1 MNLLSINLRT
11 SLNADR
17 VGAGLRPAWR
27 TPFVRAGLR
36 PAPTRRPSRLRSPQ
50 STIRNCVIV
59 LLLLFALPAWA
70 VDFQEEI
77 IIQQSENPIEF
88 PINTHGTAA
97 VDSTGRLHLVYGIR
111 DQTGSPPQN
120 QVWYCEVGPDGNVS
134 VPIRVDNAT
143 IGGGRHPCLAVDS
156 EDTVH
161 VVWHDYRHTTFAGH
175 WMDNTEIYYD
185 RKPVDGV
192 FSDSDVRISDTR
204 AGHLGD
210 NGYAPQIAVGP
221 DGRVHIAWYDFT
233 LDGNT
238 ADVYLRSSTLS
249 GEFPPQVGIEPF
261 RITSIGSGSTYTANW
276 MPSLAALP
284 SGEMYVLWGF
294 VEGWQGNFE
303 LRGYTV
309 SADGVARPVE
319 QVAEDGGSFLD
330 PHRLTADR
338 QGNLGLVYSK
348 RVDTQK
354 RIFLQYRPNGAGWSA
369 PIRVDNGNTDAT
381 QPDLAFDSRG
391 QAHIVWQ
398 EDIGGA
404 YRVMY
409 AILSPGDLSIES
421 PVALSRMEADART
434 PAIALNP
441 RTDGISVLWLDWSAE
456 GERSIVYRYG
466 IPPNVGVDL
475 WWLH

>member
-1 MNLLSINLRT
+1 MNLLSTDLSLSLSVNLFT
-11 SLNADR
+11 LSLR
-17 VGAGLRPAWR
+17 EGVGVKGRLP
-27 TPFVRAGLR
+27 
-36 PAPTRRPSRLRSPQ
+36 LRSLSFGP
-50 STIRNCVIV
+50 IPNRLIV
-59 LLLLFALPAWA
+59 LILLLVSPAWA
-70 VDFQEEI
+70 VDFGHEI
-77 IIQQSENPIEF
+77 TILRGEDPIEF

-120 QVWYCEVGPDGNVS
+120 RIWYCLVDSAGDVS
-134 VPIRVDNAT
+134 PPVRVDSAG

-156 EDTVH
+156 KDAIH

-185 RKPVDGV
+185 RKPADGA
-192 FSDSDVRISDTR
+192 FSNSDVRITDTR

-210 NGYAPQIAVGP
+210 NAYTPQLAVGP

-261 RITSIGSGSTYTANW
+261 RITSIESSSTYAANW

-284 SGEMYVLWGF
+284 SGDVYLLWGF
-294 VEGWQGNFE
+294 VEGWQGSFE
-303 LRGYTV
+303 LRGCTV
-309 SADGVARPVE
+309 STDGIVGTME
-319 QVAEDGGSFLD
+319 HVAENGGSFLD
-330 PHRLTADR
+330 PHRLAADR
-338 QGNLGLVYSK
+338 QGSLGLVYSK
-348 RVDTQK
+348 QMDTQK
-354 RIFLQYRPNGAGWSA
+354 HIYFQYRPFGANWTG
-369 PIRVDNGNTDAT
+369 PVRVSQGNADAT
-381 QPDLAFDSRG
+381 QPDLAFDSSG

-398 EDIGGA
+398 EDIGAA

-409 AILSPGDLSIES
+409 TVLRPGDLSIES
-421 PVALSRMEADART
+421 QVALSRTEADART

-441 RTDGISVLWLDWSAE
+441 RTDGMFVLWLDWSIE
-456 GERSIVYRYG
+456 GERSLVYREG
-466 IPPNVGVDL
+466 VPPNTGVDS
-475 WWLH
+475 WWIH